1 MRRINFI
8 IKRIFDFCV
17 SLVAIIM
24 LSPLILIVSILIRID
39 SPGPEI
45 YKQIRLGM
53 DKKEFVAYKFRTMY
67 KDSSIN
73 NLKAPRE
80 GDPRVTRIGR
90 FLRKTSIDELPQL
103 FNVLNGTMSIIGPR
117 AVPAREL
124 ELRIQNML
132 IEEPG
137 EGKEAVYREYMD
149 KRQMVK
155 PGITGMAQAYG
166 RSSLTAIKATE
177 LDVYYVENFSLL
189 LDIKIFIKTVIT
201 VLKREGVN

>member
-8 IKRIFDFCV
+8 IKRIFDFCA
-17 SLVAIIM
+17 SLVAVII
-24 LSPLILIVSILIRID
+24 LSPLLLIVSILIRID

-45 YKQIRLGM
+45 YKQIRLGR

-73 NLKAPRE
+73 NLKAPKE
-80 GDPRVTRIGR
+80 DDPRVTRIGS

-137 EGKEAVYREYMD
+137 EGKEAMYREYMD

-166 RSSLTAIKATE
+166 RSSLTAVKATE
-177 LDVYYVENFSLL
+177 LDVYYVENFSVL
-189 LDIKIFIKTVIT
+189 LDIKIFIKTVVT

>member
-1 MRRINFI
+1 MRQLNLI
-8 IKRIFDFCV
+8 IKRIFDFCA
-17 SLVAIIM
+17 SLVAVIIF
-24 LSPLILIVSILIRID
+24 SPLLLIVSILIRID
-39 SPGPEI
+39 SPGPAI
-45 YKQIRLGM
+45 YKQIRLGK
-53 DKKEFVAYKFRTMY
+53 DKKDFVAYKFRTMY

-73 NLKAPRE
+73 NLKAPKD

-117 AVPAREL
+117 AVPGKEL

-132 IEEPG
+132 REEPG
-137 EGKEAVYREYMD
+137 EGKEALYRGYMD

-166 RSSLTAIKATE
+166 RSALTAIKATE
-177 LDVYYVENFSLL
+177 LDVYYVEHFSVV
-189 LDIKIFIKTVIT
+189 LDIKVFFKTIKTV
-201 VLKREGVN
+201 LRREGVN

>member
-155 PGITGMAQAYG
+155 PGITGMAQSYG